1 MGRSALKKKGNNL
14 NDPLSTKLYKK
25 QSNYADNLSQ
35 KVKKDFRN
43 ICHMD
48 HAPKRLFSE
57 IYATWT
63 ILQKDYFQKYMP
75 HGPSSKKTIF
85 RNICHMDH
93 SPKTFGNFADLSL
106 LIKSQILTTKLCWW
120 RKKRQF
126 LKMRRSFQ
134 HIPQ

>member
-48 HAPKRLFSE
+48 HPPKRLFSE

-93 SPKTFGNFADLSL
+93 PPKRLFSEIYAKWTILQKL
-106 LIKSQILTTKLCWW
+106 LEILQI
-120 RKKRQF
+120 F
-126 LKMRRSFQ
+126 LD
-134 HIPQ
+134 

>member
-35 KVKKDFRN
+35 KAKKDFRN

-48 HAPKRLFSE
+48 HPPKRLFSE
-57 IYATWT
+57 INATWT

-75 HGPSSKKTIF
+75 HGQSSK
-85 RNICHMDH
+85 
-93 SPKTFGNFADLSL
+93 NFW
-106 LIKSQILTTKLCWW
+106 KFC
-120 RKKRQF
+120 
-126 LKMRRSFQ
+126 RSFFTNQ
-134 HIPQ
+134 ITNFDDKIMLVEKEKAVSKNEEIFSTYTSMTLLKD